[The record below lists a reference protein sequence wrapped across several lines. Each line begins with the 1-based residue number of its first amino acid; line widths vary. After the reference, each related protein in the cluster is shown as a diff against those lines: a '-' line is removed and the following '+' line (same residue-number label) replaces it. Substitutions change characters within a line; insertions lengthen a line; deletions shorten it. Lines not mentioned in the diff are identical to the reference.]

1 MAELSPLPFREF
13 DDIPVSTKTFI
24 VMTNLQLDINKLFE
38 FLPITHYEIVPKKR
52 GRKKKSA
59 VIDPNKDIPDGSI
72 ITLDIAGKIRGVKL
86 KKRKKQNSK
95 GTDYFRNSI
104 TVVMCIDGKHVNFK
118 ISRNGKFQMTGC
130 KKDSQAENCI
140 KYIWEYIKDTSDIFT
155 LQESTAFKAIFIP
168 AMRNIDFNLGFI
180 LDREKLDEYFNTCTS
195 YHSLLETSI
204 GYTGVNI
211 KIPVVKPIT
220 ELNIKE
226 LTYRK
231 GAWAKPKYISYQN
244 YLSTLKPKEQEKR
257 IAKPRHNTFL
267 VFQSGNVI
275 MSSMCED
282 FARETYYEFLDIIRK
297 NYKKFEE
304 KLDDTEE

>member
-1 MAELSPLPFREF
+1 MAELSPLPYREF

-24 VMTNLQLDINKLFE
+24 VMTNLQLDINKLFD

-59 VIDPNKDIPDGSI
+59 VVDPNKDIADGSI
-72 ITLDIAGKIRGVKL
+72 ITLDIAGKIKGVKL

-104 TVVMCIDGKHVNFK
+104 TVVMYIDGKHINFK

-130 KKDSQAENCI
+130 KKDSQAESCI
-140 KYIWEYIKDTSDIFT
+140 KYIWEYIKDTEDIFS
-155 LQESTAFKAIFIP
+155 LQDNTAFKAIFIP

-211 KIPVVKPIT
+211 KIPVLKPIT

-257 IAKPRHNTFL
+257 ISKPRHNTFL

-304 KLDDTEE
+304 KLEE